1 MADMTKGQQLHED
14 LFYKKKTAFELKNS
28 EQLAEV
34 MEYAKEYMH
43 FLDVAKTEREAVIYA
58 IEKLEAAGFKA
69 YNLGDKLEAGDKI
82 YYNNRGKSLFAI
94 RVGTEDIEENG
105 IRIIAA
111 HVDSPRLDLKQH
123 PLYESEHFGYLKT
136 HYYGGVR
143 KYQWVTIPLALHGVV
158 TKKNGETVEIRIGDQ
173 PGDPVLCIT
182 DLLPHLAKDQ
192 NGRSLGSAFDGEG
205 MNAIIASSPYLEED
219 GTITPA
225 DEKIKLNVLAA
236 LNEKYGIIEADFMSA
251 ELTIV
256 PAGNAQDVGLDR
268 WLIGAYG
275 HDDRVCA
282 YTELTALIDN
292 KDTEHTV
299 MMVLADKE
307 ETGSNG
313 VSGMQAHIFMDL
325 IDELACELGANPSVI
340 RANSKCLSADV
351 TACYDPLYAGVSEK
365 RNTALIHCG
374 VGMAKYTGGGGKGG
388 TSDASA
394 EFVGEIRNLL
404 DENGVI
410 WQTSELGKVDQ
421 GGGGTVAMYIANMNI
436 DTVDLGVP
444 VLSMHAPFEII
455 SKHDLYEAYRAFAV
469 FCK

>member
-1 MADMTKGQQLHED
+1 MADKTKGQQLRED

-69 YNLGDKLEAGDKI
+69 YKLGDKLEAGDKI

-192 NGRSLGSAFDGEG
+192 NGRPLGSAFEGEG

>member
-1 MADMTKGQQLHED
+1 MADKTKGQQLKEE
-14 LFYKKKTAFELKNS
+14 LFYTKKSAFEVKTH
-28 EQLAEV
+28 EQLAEA

-43 FLDVAKTEREAVIYA
+43 FLDVAKTEREAVLYA
-58 IEKLEAAGFKA
+58 IEKLEAAGFRSYK
-69 YNLGDKLEAGDKI
+69 LGDKLEAGDKI

-94 RVGTEDIEENG
+94 RVGNEPIENG
-105 IRIIAA
+105 IRICAA
-111 HVDSPRLDLKQH
+111 HIDSPRLDLKQH
-123 PLYESEHFGYLKT
+123 PLYESEHFSYLKT
-136 HYYGGVR
+136 HYYGGIR

-182 DLLPHLAKDQ
+182 DLLPHLSRDQ
-192 NGRSLGSAFDGEG
+192 NGRALGSAFDGESLTP
-205 MNAIIASSPYLEED
+205 IIASSPYIEED
-219 GTITPA
+219 GTVTPA
-225 DEKIKLNVLAA
+225 DEKIKLNVMAA
-236 LNEKYGIIEADFMSA
+236 LYEKYGIVEADFMSA

-256 PAGNAQDVGLDR
+256 PAGNAMDVGLDR
-268 WLIGAYG
+268 WLVGAYG

-282 YTELTALIDN
+282 YTELTALLEN
-292 KDTEHTV
+292 TETDHTV
-299 MMVLADKE
+299 MVVMADKE
-307 ETGSNG
+307 ETGSDG
-313 VSGMQAHIFMDL
+313 VSGMKGHIFMDL
-325 IDELACELGANPSVI
+325 IDELACELGGNPSVI

-351 TACYDPLYAGVSEK
+351 TACYDPVYAGVSEK
-365 RNTALIHCG
+365 RNTALVHCG
-374 VGMAKYTGGGGKGG
+374 VGMAKYTGGGGKSG

-394 EFVGEIRNLL
+394 EFVGEMRNLF
-404 DENGVI
+404 DKNGVI

-455 SKHDLYEAYRAFAV
+455 SKSDLYEAHRAFSA

>member
-1 MADMTKGQQLHED
+1 MADKTKGQQLKEE
-14 LFYKKKTAFELKNS
+14 LFYTKKSAFELKTK
-28 EQLAEV
+28 EQLDAV
-34 MEYAKEYMH
+34 QEYAKEYMH

-58 IEKLEAAGFKA
+58 IEKLEAAGFRA
-69 YNLGDKLEAGDKI
+69 YTLGEKLEAGDKI

-94 RVGTEDIEENG
+94 RVGTEPIENG
-105 IRIIAA
+105 IRICAA
-111 HVDSPRLDLKQH
+111 HIDSPRLDLKQH
-123 PLYESEHFGYLKT
+123 PLYESEHFSYLKT
-136 HYYGGVR
+136 HYYGGIR

-182 DLLPHLAKDQ
+182 DLLPHLSKDQ
-192 NGRSLGSAFDGEG
+192 NGRPLASAFDGESLTP
-205 MNAIIASSPYLEED
+205 IIASSPYIEED
-219 GTITPA
+219 GTVTPA
-225 DEKIKLNVLAA
+225 DEKIKLNVMAA
-236 LNEKYGIIEADFMSA
+236 LHEKYGIVEADFMSA

-256 PAGNAQDVGLDR
+256 PAGNAVDVGLDR

-282 YTELTALIDN
+282 YTELTALLEN
-292 KDTEHTV
+292 TDTDHTV
-299 MMVLADKE
+299 MVVMADKE

-313 VSGMQAHIFMDL
+313 VSGMQGHIFMDL
-325 IDELACELGANPSVI
+325 IDELACELGGNPSVV

-351 TACYDPLYAGVSEK
+351 TACYDPVYPSVSEK
-365 RNTALIHCG
+365 RNTALVHCG

-394 EFVGEIRNLL
+394 EFVGEMRNLF

-455 SKHDLYEAYRAFAV
+455 SKNDLYEAHHAFSV

>member
-1 MADMTKGQQLHED
+1 MADKTKGQQLRDE
-14 LFYKKKTAFELKNS
+14 LFYKKKSAFELKNK

-43 FLDVAKTEREAVIYA
+43 YLDVAKTEREAVIYTVEKLEEA
-58 IEKLEAAGFKA
+58 GFRPYTLGEKLEAR
-69 YNLGDKLEAGDKI
+69 DKI
-82 YYNNRGKSLFAI
+82 YLNNRGKSLFAI
-94 RVGTEDIEENG
+94 RVGTEPIETG
-105 IRIIAA
+105 IRIMAA

-123 PLYESEHFGYLKT
+123 PLYESEGFGYLKT
-136 HYYGGVR
+136 RYYGGIK

-192 NGRSLGSAFDGEG
+192 NGKALASAFGGEAL
-205 MNAIIASSPYLEED
+205 NALIASSPYLEED
-219 GTITPA
+219 GSITPA
-225 DEKIKLNVLAA
+225 DEKVKLYVLAA
-236 LNEKYGIIEADFMSA
+236 LNEKYGIVEADFMSA
-251 ELTIV
+251 ELMIV
-256 PAGNAQDVGLDR
+256 PADNARDVGLDR

-282 YTELTALIDN
+282 YSEMTAFIEN

-307 ETGSNG
+307 EVGSDG
-313 VSGMQAHIFMDL
+313 VSGMQGHIFMDL
-325 IDELACELGANPSVI
+325 IDELACELGGNPSVI

-351 TACYDPLYAGVSEK
+351 TACYDPLYAEVSEK
-365 RNTALIHCG
+365 RNTALLHCG
-374 VGMAKYTGGGGKGG
+374 VGVMKYTGGAAKSG
-388 TSDASA
+388 TSDAAA
-394 EFVGEIRNLL
+394 EFMGEIRDLF
-404 DENGVI
+404 DDNGVI
-410 WQTSELGKVDQ
+410 WQTSELGKVEQ
-421 GGGGTVAMYIANMNI
+421 GGGGTVAKYIANMNI
-436 DTVDLGVP
+436 DTIDVGVP

-455 SKHDLYEAYRAFAV
+455 SKHDLYEAHRAFSV

>member
-1 MADMTKGQQLHED
+1 MADKTKGQQLHDE
-14 LFYKKKTAFELKNS
+14 LFYKKKNAFELKNKD
-28 EQLAEV
+28 QLAEV

-43 FLDVAKTEREAVIYA
+43 YLDVAKTEREAVIYT

-69 YNLGDKLEAGDKI
+69 YTLGDKLEAGDKI
-82 YYNNRGKSLFAI
+82 YLNNRGKSLFAI
-94 RVGTEDIEENG
+94 RVGTEPIEAG
-105 IRIIAA
+105 IRIMAA

-123 PLYESEHFGYLKT
+123 PLYESEGFGYLKT
-136 HYYGGVR
+136 RYYGGIR

-192 NGRSLGSAFDGEG
+192 NGKALGAAFGGEAL
-205 MNAIIASSPYLEED
+205 NAIIASSPYLEED
-219 GTITPA
+219 GSITPA
-225 DEKIKLNVLAA
+225 DEKVKLYVLAA
-236 LNEKYGIIEADFMSA
+236 LNEKYGIVEADFMSA

-256 PAGNAQDVGLDR
+256 PADNARDVGLDR

-282 YTELTALIDN
+282 YSEMTAFLEN

-307 ETGSNG
+307 EVGSDG
-313 VSGMQAHIFMDL
+313 VSGMQGHIFMDL
-325 IDELACELGANPSVI
+325 IDELACELGGNPSVI

-351 TACYDPLYAGVSEK
+351 TACYDPLYAEVSEK
-365 RNTALIHCG
+365 RNTALLHCG
-374 VGMAKYTGGGGKGG
+374 VGVMKYTGGAAKGG
-388 TSDASA
+388 TSDAAA
-394 EFVGEIRNLL
+394 EFMGEIRNLF
-404 DENGVI
+404 DEAGVI
-410 WQTSELGKVDQ
+410 WQTSELGKVEQ
-421 GGGGTVAMYIANMNI
+421 GGGGTVAKYIANLNI
-436 DTVDLGVP
+436 DTIDVGVP

-455 SKHDLYEAYRAFAV
+455 SKHDLYEAHRAFSA

>member
-1 MADMTKGQQLHED
+1 MADKTKGQQLKEE
-14 LFYKKKTAFELKNS
+14 LFYTKKSAFEVKTN
-28 EQLAEV
+28 EQLAEA

-43 FLDVAKTEREAVIYA
+43 FLDVAKTEREAVIYT
-58 IEKLEAAGFKA
+58 IEKLEAAGFRA
-69 YNLGDKLEAGDKI
+69 YTLGEKLEAGDKI

-94 RVGTEDIEENG
+94 RVGTEPIENG
-105 IRIIAA
+105 IRICAA
-111 HVDSPRLDLKQH
+111 HIDSPRLDLKQH
-123 PLYESEHFGYLKT
+123 PLYESEHFSYLKT
-136 HYYGGVR
+136 HYYGGIR

-182 DLLPHLAKDQ
+182 DLLPHLSRDQ
-192 NGRSLGSAFDGEG
+192 NGRSLGSAFEGESLTP
-205 MNAIIASSPYLEED
+205 IIASSPYIEED
-219 GTITPA
+219 GTVTPA
-225 DEKIKLNVLAA
+225 DEKIKLNVMAA
-236 LNEKYGIIEADFMSA
+236 LHEKYGIVEADFMSA

-256 PAGNAQDVGLDR
+256 PAGNAMDVGLDR
-268 WLIGAYG
+268 WLVGAYG

-282 YTELTALIDN
+282 YTELTALLEN
-292 KDTEHTV
+292 TDTDHTV
-299 MMVLADKE
+299 MVVMADKE

-313 VSGMQAHIFMDL
+313 VSGMQGHIFMDL
-325 IDELACELGANPSVI
+325 IDELACELGGNPSVV

-351 TACYDPLYAGVSEK
+351 TACYDPVYPGVSEK

-374 VGMAKYTGGGGKGG
+374 VGMAKYTGGGGKSG

-394 EFVGEIRNLL
+394 EFVGEMRNLF

-455 SKHDLYEAYRAFAV
+455 SKSDLYEAHRAFSA

>member
-192 NGRSLGSAFDGEG
+192 NGRPLGSAFDGEG

>member
-1 MADMTKGQQLHED
+1 M
-14 LFYKKKTAFELKNS
+14 
-28 EQLAEV
+28 
-34 MEYAKEYMH
+34 
-43 FLDVAKTEREAVIYA
+43 
-58 IEKLEAAGFKA
+58 
-69 YNLGDKLEAGDKI
+69 
-82 YYNNRGKSLFAI
+82 
-94 RVGTEDIEENG
+94 
-105 IRIIAA
+105 
-111 HVDSPRLDLKQH
+111 
-123 PLYESEHFGYLKT
+123 
-136 HYYGGVR
+136 
-143 KYQWVTIPLALHGVV
+143 
-158 TKKNGETVEIRIGDQ
+158 
-173 PGDPVLCIT
+173 
-182 DLLPHLAKDQ
+182 
-192 NGRSLGSAFDGEG
+192 
-205 MNAIIASSPYLEED
+205 
-219 GTITPA
+219 
-225 DEKIKLNVLAA
+225 LAA

-365 RNTALIHCG
+365 RNTALVHCG

-410 WQTSELGKVDQ
+410 WQTSDLGKVDQ

>member
-1 MADMTKGQQLHED
+1 MADKTKGQQLRED

>member
-1 MADMTKGQQLHED
+1 MEDKTKGQQLRED
-14 LFYKKKTAFELKNS
+14 LFYTKKTAFELKNS

-69 YNLGDKLEAGDKI
+69 YQLGDKLEAGDKI

>member
-1 MADMTKGQQLHED
+1 MADKTKGQQLRED

-58 IEKLEAAGFKA
+58 IEKLEAAGFRA
-69 YNLGDKLEAGDKI
+69 YTLGEKLEAGDKI

-123 PLYESEHFGYLKT
+123 PLYESDHFGYLKT

-192 NGRSLGSAFDGEG
+192 NGRPLGSAFDGEG

-236 LNEKYGIIEADFMSA
+236 LNEKYGIVEADFMSA

-410 WQTSELGKVDQ
+410 WQTSELGEVDQ

>member
-1 MADMTKGQQLHED
+1 MADKTKGQQLHDE
-14 LFYKKKTAFELKNS
+14 LFYKKKSAFELKNK

-43 FLDVAKTEREAVIYA
+43 YLDVAKTEREAVIYTA
-58 IEKLEAAGFKA
+58 EKLEKAGFRP
-69 YNLGDKLEAGDKI
+69 YTLGEKLEAGDKI
-82 YYNNRGKSLFAI
+82 YLNNRGKSLFAI
-94 RVGTEDIEENG
+94 RVGTEPIETG
-105 IRIIAA
+105 IRIMAA

-123 PLYESEHFGYLKT
+123 PLYESEGFGYLKT
-136 HYYGGVR
+136 RYYGGIK

-192 NGRSLGSAFDGEG
+192 NGKALASAFGGEAL
-205 MNAIIASSPYLEED
+205 NALIASSPYLEED
-219 GTITPA
+219 GSITPA
-225 DEKIKLNVLAA
+225 DEKVKLYVLAA
-236 LNEKYGIIEADFMSA
+236 LNEKYGIVEADFMSA
-251 ELTIV
+251 ELMIV
-256 PAGNAQDVGLDR
+256 PADNARDVGLDR

-282 YTELTALIDN
+282 YSEMTAFIEN

-307 ETGSNG
+307 EVGSDG
-313 VSGMQAHIFMDL
+313 VSGMQGHIFMDL
-325 IDELACELGANPSVI
+325 IDELACELGGNPSVI

-351 TACYDPLYAGVSEK
+351 TACYDPLYAEVSEK
-365 RNTALIHCG
+365 RNTALLHCG
-374 VGMAKYTGGGGKGG
+374 VGVMKYTGGAAKSG
-388 TSDASA
+388 TSDAAA
-394 EFVGEIRNLL
+394 EFMGEIRDLF
-404 DENGVI
+404 DDNGVI
-410 WQTSELGKVDQ
+410 WQTSELGKVEQ
-421 GGGGTVAMYIANMNI
+421 GGGGTVAKYIANMNI
-436 DTVDLGVP
+436 DTIDVGVP

-455 SKHDLYEAYRAFAV
+455 SKHDLYEAHRAFSV

>member
-1 MADMTKGQQLHED
+1 MADKTKGQQLKEE
-14 LFYKKKTAFELKNS
+14 LFYTKKSAFELKTK
-28 EQLAEV
+28 EQLDAV
-34 MEYAKEYMH
+34 QEYAKEYMH
-43 FLDVAKTEREAVIYA
+43 FLDVAKTEREAVLYA
-58 IEKLEAAGFKA
+58 IEKLEAAGFRS
-69 YNLGDKLEAGDKI
+69 YTLGEKLEAGDKI

-94 RVGTEDIEENG
+94 RVGTEPIENG
-105 IRIIAA
+105 IRICAA
-111 HVDSPRLDLKQH
+111 HIDSPRLDLKQH
-123 PLYESEHFGYLKT
+123 PLYESEHFSYLKT
-136 HYYGGVR
+136 HYYGGIR

-182 DLLPHLAKDQ
+182 DLLPHLSRDQ
-192 NGRSLGSAFDGEG
+192 NGRPLGSAFEGE
-205 MNAIIASSPYLEED
+205 NLTPIIASSPYIEED
-219 GTITPA
+219 GTVTPA
-225 DEKIKLNVLAA
+225 DEKIKLNVMAA
-236 LNEKYGIIEADFMSA
+236 LHEKYGIVEADFMSA

-256 PAGNAQDVGLDR
+256 PAGNAMDVGLDR

-282 YTELTALIDN
+282 YTELTALLEN
-292 KDTEHTV
+292 TDTEHTV
-299 MMVLADKE
+299 MVVMADKE
-307 ETGSNG
+307 ETGSDG
-313 VSGMQAHIFMDL
+313 VSGMKGHIFMDL
-325 IDELACELGANPSVI
+325 IDELACELGGNPSVI

-365 RNTALIHCG
+365 RNTALVHCG
-374 VGMAKYTGGGGKGG
+374 VGMAKYTGGGGKSG

-394 EFVGEIRNLL
+394 EFVGEMRNLF

-455 SKHDLYEAYRAFAV
+455 SKNDLYEAHHAFSV

>member
-1 MADMTKGQQLHED
+1 MADKTKGQQLKEE
-14 LFYKKKTAFELKNS
+14 LFYTKKSAFEVKTH
-28 EQLAEV
+28 EQLAEA

-43 FLDVAKTEREAVIYA
+43 FLDVAKTEREAVLYA
-58 IEKLEAAGFKA
+58 IEKLEAAGFRSYK
-69 YNLGDKLEAGDKI
+69 LGDKLEAGDKI

-94 RVGTEDIEENG
+94 RVGNEPIENG
-105 IRIIAA
+105 IRICAA
-111 HVDSPRLDLKQH
+111 HIDSPRLDLKQH
-123 PLYESEHFGYLKT
+123 PLYESEHFSYLKT
-136 HYYGGVR
+136 HYYGGIR

-182 DLLPHLAKDQ
+182 DLLPHLSRDQ
-192 NGRSLGSAFDGEG
+192 NGRALGSAFDGESLTP
-205 MNAIIASSPYLEED
+205 IIASSPYIEED
-219 GTITPA
+219 GTVTPA
-225 DEKIKLNVLAA
+225 DEKIKLNVMAA
-236 LNEKYGIIEADFMSA
+236 LYEKYGIVEADFMSA

-256 PAGNAQDVGLDR
+256 PAGNAMDVGLDR
-268 WLIGAYG
+268 WLVGAYG

-282 YTELTALIDN
+282 YTELTALLEN
-292 KDTEHTV
+292 TETDHTV
-299 MMVLADKE
+299 MVVMADKE
-307 ETGSNG
+307 ETGSDG
-313 VSGMQAHIFMDL
+313 VSGMKGHIFMDL
-325 IDELACELGANPSVI
+325 IDELACELGGNPSVI

-351 TACYDPLYAGVSEK
+351 TACYDPVYAGVSEK
-365 RNTALIHCG
+365 RNTALVHCG
-374 VGMAKYTGGGGKGG
+374 VGMAKYTGGGGKSG

-394 EFVGEIRNLL
+394 EFVGEMRNLF

-410 WQTSELGKVDQ
+410 WQTSELGKVDH

-455 SKHDLYEAYRAFAV
+455 SKSDLYEAHRAFSA

>member
-1 MADMTKGQQLHED
+1 MADKTKGQQLHED

-136 HYYGGVR
+136 HYYGGIR

-192 NGRSLGSAFDGEG
+192 NGRPLGSAFDGEG

>member
-1 MADMTKGQQLHED
+1 MADKTKGQQLHED

-192 NGRSLGSAFDGEG
+192 NGRPLGSAFDGEG

>member
-1 MADMTKGQQLHED
+1 MADKTKGQQLRED

-69 YNLGDKLEAGDKI
+69 YKLGDKLEAGDKI

-219 GTITPA
+219 G
-225 DEKIKLNVLAA
+225 
-236 LNEKYGIIEADFMSA
+236 
-251 ELTIV
+251 
-256 PAGNAQDVGLDR
+256 
-268 WLIGAYG
+268 
-275 HDDRVCA
+275 
-282 YTELTALIDN
+282 
-292 KDTEHTV
+292 
-299 MMVLADKE
+299 
-307 ETGSNG
+307 
-313 VSGMQAHIFMDL
+313 
-325 IDELACELGANPSVI
+325 
-340 RANSKCLSADV
+340 
-351 TACYDPLYAGVSEK
+351 
-365 RNTALIHCG
+365 
-374 VGMAKYTGGGGKGG
+374 
-388 TSDASA
+388 
-394 EFVGEIRNLL
+394 
-404 DENGVI
+404 
-410 WQTSELGKVDQ
+410 
-421 GGGGTVAMYIANMNI
+421 
-436 DTVDLGVP
+436 
-444 VLSMHAPFEII
+444 
-455 SKHDLYEAYRAFAV
+455 
-469 FCK
+469 

>member
-1 MADMTKGQQLHED
+1 MADKTKGQQLRED
-14 LFYKKKTAFELKNS
+14 LFYTKKTAFELKNS

-69 YNLGDKLEAGDKI
+69 YQLGDKLEAGDKI

>member
-1 MADMTKGQQLHED
+1 MADKTKGQQLKEE
-14 LFYKKKTAFELKNS
+14 LFYTKKSAFELKTK
-28 EQLAEV
+28 EQLDAV
-34 MEYAKEYMH
+34 QEYAKEYMH
-43 FLDVAKTEREAVIYA
+43 FLDVAKTEREAVLYA
-58 IEKLEAAGFKA
+58 IEKLEAAGFRS
-69 YNLGDKLEAGDKI
+69 YTLGEKLEAGDKI

-94 RVGTEDIEENG
+94 RVGTEPIENG
-105 IRIIAA
+105 IRICAA
-111 HVDSPRLDLKQH
+111 HIDSPRLDLKQH
-123 PLYESEHFGYLKT
+123 PLYESEHFSYLKT
-136 HYYGGVR
+136 HYYGGIR

-182 DLLPHLAKDQ
+182 DLLPHLSRDQ
-192 NGRSLGSAFDGEG
+192 NGRPLGSAFEGE
-205 MNAIIASSPYLEED
+205 NLTPIIASSPYIEED
-219 GTITPA
+219 GTVTPA
-225 DEKIKLNVLAA
+225 DEKIKLNVMAA
-236 LNEKYGIIEADFMSA
+236 LHEKYGIVEADFMSA

-256 PAGNAQDVGLDR
+256 PAGNAMDVGLDR

-282 YTELTALIDN
+282 YTELTALLEN
-292 KDTEHTV
+292 TDTEHTV
-299 MMVLADKE
+299 MVVMADKE
-307 ETGSNG
+307 ETGSDG
-313 VSGMQAHIFMDL
+313 VSGMKGHIFMDL
-325 IDELACELGANPSVI
+325 IDELACELGSNPSVI

-365 RNTALIHCG
+365 RNTALVHCG
-374 VGMAKYTGGGGKGG
+374 VGMAKYTGGGGKSG

-394 EFVGEIRNLL
+394 EFVGEMRNLF

-455 SKHDLYEAYRAFAV
+455 SKNDLYEAHHAFSV

>member
-1 MADMTKGQQLHED
+1 MADKTKGQQLHDE
-14 LFYKKKTAFELKNS
+14 LFYKKKSAFELKNK

-43 FLDVAKTEREAVIYA
+43 YLDVAKTEREAVIYT
-58 IEKLEAAGFKA
+58 IEKLEEAGFRA
-69 YNLGDKLEAGDKI
+69 YTLGEKLEAGDRI
-82 YYNNRGKSLFAI
+82 YFNNRGKSLFAI
-94 RVGTEDIEENG
+94 RVGTEPIEAG
-105 IRIIAA
+105 IRIMAA

-123 PLYESEHFGYLKT
+123 PLYESEGFGYLKT
-136 HYYGGVR
+136 RYYGGIR

-192 NGRSLGSAFDGEG
+192 NGRPLGSAFSGEG

-219 GTITPA
+219 GSITLA
-225 DEKIKLNVLAA
+225 DEKVKLYVMAA
-236 LNEKYGIIEADFMSA
+236 LNEKYGIVEADFMSA
-251 ELTIV
+251 ELVIV
-256 PAGNAQDVGLDR
+256 PADNARDVGLDR

-282 YTELTALIDN
+282 YSEMTAFIEN

-307 ETGSNG
+307 EVGSDG

-325 IDELACELGANPSVI
+325 IDELACELGGNPTVI

-351 TACYDPLYAGVSEK
+351 TACYDPLYAEVSEK

-374 VGMAKYTGGGGKGG
+374 VGLAKYTGGAAKGG
-388 TSDASA
+388 TSDAAA
-394 EFVGEIRNLL
+394 EFVGEIRNLF
-404 DENGVI
+404 DEGGVI
-410 WQTSELGKVDQ
+410 WQTSELGKVEQ
-421 GGGGTVAMYIANMNI
+421 GGGGTVAKFIANMNI
-436 DTVDLGVP
+436 DTVDVGVP

-455 SKHDLYEAYRAFAV
+455 SKHDLYEAHRAFSV

>member
-1 MADMTKGQQLHED
+1 
-14 LFYKKKTAFELKNS
+14 
-28 EQLAEV
+28 
-34 MEYAKEYMH
+34 
-43 FLDVAKTEREAVIYA
+43 
-58 IEKLEAAGFKA
+58 
-69 YNLGDKLEAGDKI
+69 
-82 YYNNRGKSLFAI
+82 
-94 RVGTEDIEENG
+94 
-105 IRIIAA
+105 A

-123 PLYESEHFGYLKT
+123 PLYESEHFSYLKT

-192 NGRSLGSAFDGEG
+192 NGRPLGGAFDGEG
-205 MNAIIASSPYLEED
+205 MNAIIASSPYIEED
-219 GTITPA
+219 GTVTPA
-225 DEKIKLNVLAA
+225 DEKIKLNVMAA
-236 LNEKYGIIEADFMSA
+236 LYEKYGIIEADFMSA

-282 YTELTALIDN
+282 YTEMTALIEN

-313 VSGMQAHIFMDL
+313 VSGMKGHIFMDL

-340 RANSKCLSADV
+340 RAHSKCLSADV

-374 VGMAKYTGGGGKGG
+374 VGMAKYTGGGGKAN

-404 DENGVI
+404 DADGVI
-410 WQTSELGKVDQ
+410 WQTSELGQVDQ
-421 GGGGTVAMYIANMNI
+421 GGGGTVAMFIAEMNI

-455 SKHDLYEAYRAFAV
+455 SKADLYETHRAFVA

>member
-1 MADMTKGQQLHED
+1 MADKTKGQQLKEE
-14 LFYKKKTAFELKNS
+14 LFYTKKSAFEVKTHD
-28 EQLAEV
+28 QLAEA

-58 IEKLEAAGFKA
+58 IEKLEAAGFRA
-69 YNLGDKLEAGDKI
+69 YTLGEKLEPGDKI

-94 RVGTEDIEENG
+94 RVGTEPIETG
-105 IRIIAA
+105 IRICAA
-111 HVDSPRLDLKQH
+111 HIDSPRLDLKQH
-123 PLYESEHFGYLKT
+123 PLYESEHFSYLKT
-136 HYYGGVR
+136 HYYGGIR

-182 DLLPHLAKDQ
+182 DLLPHLSRDQ
-192 NGRSLGSAFDGEG
+192 NGRPLGSAFEGESLTP
-205 MNAIIASSPYLEED
+205 IIASSPYYEED
-219 GTITPA
+219 GTVTPA
-225 DEKIKLNVLAA
+225 DEKIKLNVMAA
-236 LNEKYGIIEADFMSA
+236 LHEKYGIVEADFMSA

-256 PAGNAQDVGLDR
+256 PAGNAMDVGLDR

-282 YTELTALIDN
+282 YTELTALLEN
-292 KDTEHTV
+292 TDTEHTV
-299 MMVLADKE
+299 MVVMADKE

-313 VSGMQAHIFMDL
+313 VSGMQGHIFMDL
-325 IDELACELGANPSVI
+325 IDELACELGGNPSVV

-351 TACYDPLYAGVSEK
+351 TACYDPVYPSVSEK
-365 RNTALIHCG
+365 RNTALVHCG
-374 VGMAKYTGGGGKGG
+374 VGMAKYTGGGGKSG

-394 EFVGEIRNLL
+394 EFVGEMRNLF

-455 SKHDLYEAYRAFAV
+455 SKNDLYEAHRAFSA

>member
-1 MADMTKGQQLHED
+1 MADKTKGQQLRED

-192 NGRSLGSAFDGEG
+192 NGRPLGSAFDGEG